1 MSDPETA
8 TPPASV
14 SPEQD
19 IESYLDTGKPRKWY
33 KRKRVWAGIILL
45 ILLLFALS
53 RCMGEDPKPN
63 YVTAEV
69 ASRSLDLTVT
79 ATGNLRPTNQV
90 EVGSEIS
97 GRIDRIL
104 VDVNDQVV
112 RGQVLAVINTDV
124 IQDQID
130 QNRASL
136 NAARAQIAQAQATL
150 SADSAQLERLREV
163 ERLSGGRVPSDAE
176 LEQAIAAVK
185 RGQAAVASARA
196 NASAV
201 EAQLS
206 TAQNSSANRA

>member
-104 VDVNDQVV
+104 VDVN
-112 RGQVLAVINTDV
+112 R
-124 IQDQID
+124 
-130 QNRASL
+130 
-136 NAARAQIAQAQATL
+136 
-150 SADSAQLERLREV
+150 
-163 ERLSGGRVPSDAE
+163 
-176 LEQAIAAVK
+176 
-185 RGQAAVASARA
+185 
-196 NASAV
+196 
-201 EAQLS
+201 
-206 TAQNSSANRA
+206 